1 MFSAISQKTGL
12 SNVTPILGTSDNGN
26 GTNLAII
33 GFNSEPDKKAV
44 STAASFANSSYRLF
58 STEMN
63 NLNKRMEDIRDSGEA
78 GVWGRYMLGQGS
90 GTDGYQNTYNH
101 LQLGADKGI
110 RIESAMLYTGLIFT
124 HTSTNAEL
132 SGSYYGD
139 TKSYGL
145 GGYTS

>member
-1 MFSAISQKTGL
+1 MFAPSLIEAPDGTDFSMFSAISQKTGL

-63 NLNKRMEDIRDSGEA
+63 NLNKRMGDIRDSGEA
-78 GVWGRYMLGQGS
+78 GVSGRYML
-90 GTDGYQNTYNH
+90 
-101 LQLGADKGI
+101 
-110 RIESAMLYTGLIFT
+110 
-124 HTSTNAEL
+124 
-132 SGSYYGD
+132 
-139 TKSYGL
+139 
-145 GGYTS
+145 

>member
-63 NLNKRMEDIRDSGEA
+63 NLNKRMGDICDSGEA

-110 RIESAMLYTGLIFT
+110 RIESAMLYT
-124 HTSTNAEL
+124 EPP
-132 SGSYYGD
+132 
-139 TKSYGL
+139 
-145 GGYTS
+145 